1 MDIISTLII
10 LGVALILSPF
20 AMTTIGI
27 AYIKATDKPR
37 SN

>member
-10 LGVALILSPF
+10 LGVALVLSPF
-20 AMTTIGI
+20 ALTAIGI
-27 AYIKATDKPR
+27 AYIRATDKPH